1 MGGSVIDLLGGP
13 GLRDT
18 GTGVI
23 APYVVDVGGSK

>member
-1 MGGSVIDLLGGP
+1 VVDLLGGP
-13 GLRDT
+13 GFRGT